1 MSIYNNIKLTAP
13 PVRLDDGSLVPSLD
27 SGSAEQVAT
36 MAPIMGSFRGV
47 LRDIGGGGAYQSFKI
62 TPPRT
67 TSTIAG
73 PPSYPYNTLH
83 IKGIALKE
91 QTSYGG
97 SGGTL
102 TTGFEYWTAITNP
115 YWSLISSNFLL
126 TSPSSFDEN
135 TIIFPSIGAN
145 NLHPIPVDNPSFFN
159 NLYHNHRI
167 HQNRKSLFLHHMHH
181 QSHLNV
187 LLYFYHRLSYF
198 YRLRQC
204 IHIKTIRKRSIM
216 QH

>member
-1 MSIYNNIKLTAP
+1 MSIYNNIKLTSP
-13 PVRLDDGSLVPSLD
+13 PVRLDDGSFVPSLD

-36 MAPIMGSFRGV
+36 MAPIMGSFRGA
-47 LRDIGGGGAYQSFKI
+47 LRNRVGVSYISFKI

-83 IKGIALKE
+83 VKGIVLKE
-91 QTSYGG
+91 QTSYSGA
-97 SGGTL
+97 GGTL

-145 NLHPIPVDNPSFFN
+145 NLHPFPVNNASFAN
-159 NLYHNHRI
+159 NSPI
-167 HQNRKSLFLHHMHH
+167 
-181 QSHLNV
+181 QSVIATWLPDFIRFSFQINSNLESNEPFFIKGQY
-187 LLYFYHRLSYF
+187 LLL
-198 YRLRQC
+198 
-204 IHIKTIRKRSIM
+204 
-216 QH
+216 

>member
-1 MSIYNNIKLTAP
+1 MSIYNNIKLTSP
-13 PVRLDDGSLVPSLD
+13 PVRLNDESTVPSLD

-36 MAPIMGSFRGV
+36 MAPIMGSFRGILKNNV
-47 LRDIGGGGAYQSFKI
+47 GGTYQSFKI

-83 IKGIALKE
+83 VKGIVLKE
-91 QTSYGG
+91 QTSYSGA
-97 SGGTL
+97 GGTL

-115 YWSLISSNFLL
+115 YFPLASINVPL

-145 NLHPIPVDNPSFFN
+145 NLHPLPVNNASFAN
-159 NLYHNHRI
+159 NSPI
-167 HQNRKSLFLHHMHH
+167 
-181 QSHLNV
+181 QSVNATWVTDHIRFSFQGNSNLESNEPFFIKGQY
-187 LLYFYHRLSYF
+187 LLL
-198 YRLRQC
+198 
-204 IHIKTIRKRSIM
+204 
-216 QH
+216 

>member
-13 PVRLDDGSLVPSLD
+13 PVRLNDGSLVPSLD

-36 MAPIMGSFRGV
+36 MAPIMGSFRGILKNNV
-47 LRDIGGGGAYQSFKI
+47 GGAYQSFKI

-91 QTSYGG
+91 QSNFAN
-97 SGGTL
+97 SGGVV

-115 YWSLISSNFLL
+115 YFPVLFTNILL
-126 TSPSSFDEN
+126 TSPSSFSEN
-135 TIIFPSIGAN
+135 TMIFPSTGAN
-145 NLHPIPVDNPSFFN
+145 NLHPVPVANVSFANNSPIQSVDATWDADNIRFSFQTN
-159 NLYHNHRI
+159 NLESNEPFFIKGQY
-167 HQNRKSLFLHHMHH
+167 
-181 QSHLNV
+181 
-187 LLYFYHRLSYF
+187 LLL
-198 YRLRQC
+198 
-204 IHIKTIRKRSIM
+204 
-216 QH
+216 